1 MGDAKKG
8 DVIFAGKATP
18 GQVYLWIKADKTAG
32 ARTLVDKIL
41 PDGKAVI
48 RFFVPGYGFKTNAH
62 TVPAGQCLKV
72 IEQEEG
78 KKPMPKKAEKSA
90 KPAKQENPKKEAAPA
105 KEKKAREP
113 KAEKIELARLPKM
126 IPGKGTPT
134 EVIDGV
140 KYRAGYRARSNA
152 QRVADCEAAKGDMCN
167 CRCKGALHGKT
178 HGKFLEAENALFI
191 DAAEKK
197 QCSYVTAKEMH
208 ALVKKFGGPVK
219 HEPKPRGRKPGSKA
233 KAKK

>member
-18 GQVYLWIKADKTAG
+18 GNVYLWVKADNSIG
-32 ARTLVDKIL
+32 GRTLVDKIT
-41 PDGKAVI
+41 PEGKAVV
-48 RFFVPGYGFKTNAH
+48 RFFVPAYGFKTTPH
-62 TVPAGQCLKV
+62 TVPAGQLLKV
-72 IEQEEG
+72 IEEEG
-78 KKPMPKKAEKSA
+78 KKPMPKKEAA
-90 KPAKQENPKKEAAPA
+90 KPAKQEKSKKEAAPA

-167 CRCKGALHGKT
+167 CRCKGALHGKP

-191 DAAEKK
+191 GAAEKE
-197 QCSYVTAKEMH
+197 QRSYVTAKEMH